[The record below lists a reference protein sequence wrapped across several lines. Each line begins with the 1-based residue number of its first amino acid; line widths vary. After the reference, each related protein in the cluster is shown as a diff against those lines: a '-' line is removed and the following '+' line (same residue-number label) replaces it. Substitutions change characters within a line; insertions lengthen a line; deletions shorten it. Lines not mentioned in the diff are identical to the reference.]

1 MITIP
6 KELQILLD
14 HNKRFQYD
22 NPNRARGL
30 MVGILNDYAGD
41 DMRRR
46 TFTKAVFGVESSH
59 ELKDYQIAAFLGWH
73 QHPEARGEVNRII
86 SDYLKEQGQ
95 MSLL

>member
-6 KELQILLD
+6 KELQTLLD

-22 NPNRARGL
+22 NPNRARGA

-46 TFTKAVFGVESSH
+46 TFTKAVFGVESSR
-59 ELKDYQIAAFLGWH
+59 ELKDNQIAAFLAWH
-73 QHPEARGEVNRII
+73 QHPAARSEVNRII
-86 SDYLKEQGQ
+86 AEYLETQGQ
-95 MSLL
+95 MKLI